1 MELIRYT
8 DKFDDPR
15 LPGVTHVTIKLRPV
29 SSGTEIEQFGI
40 PEKCYLGWQQSLAQL
55 AQLVELEI
63 PGSDGGDVCSGS
75 AARLVSMVVAD
86 GPPNELP
93 IRGTNRE
100 SSAAPLI
107 AFPQGSFPTVGLGAI
122 AEIGIRPERQSR
134 R

>member
-1 MELIRYT
+1 M
-8 DKFDDPR
+8 
-15 LPGVTHVTIKLRPV
+15 HVTIKLRPV

-63 PGSDGGDVCSGS
+63 PGSDGGQMS
-75 AARLVSMVVAD
+75 AVGQQHDCCPWSVAD

-100 SSAAPLI
+100 IIHSS
-107 AFPQGSFPTVGLGAI
+107 
-122 AEIGIRPERQSR
+122 
-134 R
+134 

>member
-1 MELIRYT
+1 VELIRYT

-15 LPGVTHVTIKLRPV
+15 LPGVMHVTIKLRPV

-63 PGSDGGDVCSGS
+63 PGSDGGQMS
-75 AARLVSMVVAD
+75 AVGQQHDWCPWSVAD
-86 GPPNELP
+86 GPPNEMP
-93 IRGTNRE
+93 IRGANRE

-107 AFPQGSFPTVGLGAI
+107 VFPQGSFPTVGLGAI
-122 AEIGIRPERQSR
+122 AEIGVRPER
-134 R
+134 